1 MGSSIKVILR
11 KKANKQ
17 GLFPLAVRITK
28 NRKTTYL
35 YIGHYIAIKYWDE
48 GNREVRK
55 SHPNSIRSV
64 SYTHLTLPTTPYV

>member
-1 MGSSIKVILR
+1 MGSSIKVTLR

-35 YIGHYIAIKYWDE
+35 YVGHYIAIKYWDK
-48 GNREVRK
+48 GAKIASQFHTLKQSSYQEVG
-55 SHPNSIRSV
+55 
-64 SYTHLTLPTTPYV
+64 